1 MLLALV
7 GGRARGNETGKEG
20 HVVLLAFGG
29 VREHEVRWGS
39 RGTLLRTRGQRN
51 LCERRLFYTE
61 DDVWIGLFEG
71 RDDGS
76 TRLKSKC

>member
-7 GGRARGNETGKEG
+7 GGPARGNKTRKEG

-39 RGTLLRTRGQRN
+39 RGVLLGT
-51 LCERRLFYTE
+51 
-61 DDVWIGLFEG
+61 
-71 RDDGS
+71 
-76 TRLKSKC
+76 